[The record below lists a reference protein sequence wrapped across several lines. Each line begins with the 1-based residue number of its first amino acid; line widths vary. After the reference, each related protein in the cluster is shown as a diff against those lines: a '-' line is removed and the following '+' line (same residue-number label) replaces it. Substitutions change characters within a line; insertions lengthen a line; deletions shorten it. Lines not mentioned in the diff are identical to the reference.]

1 MTESTQSARDIQ
13 PAASCSLV
21 RTIRWIQWV
30 TVAWMTVEVSVALFA
45 ALRAHSVALAAF
57 AGDSAIELFSAAAV
71 LWRFSSSRERAELTA
86 TKITGWLLGTL
97 AAFVAFQSVYT
108 LLVSESKPR
117 PSYLGI
123 AVLAIAALVMPWLS
137 LRKRQLAVAANSASL
152 RADAAQSSVCA
163 YMSWIA
169 LAGLLVNAVAHVPW
183 ADPLAALGLLPI
195 ILNEAKEAFEGAACC
210 ES

>member
-1 MTESTQSARDIQ
+1 
-13 PAASCSLV
+13 
-21 RTIRWIQWV
+21 
-30 TVAWMTVEVSVALFA
+30 
-45 ALRAHSVALAAF
+45 
-57 AGDSAIELFSAAAV
+57 
-71 LWRFSSSRERAELTA
+71 
-86 TKITGWLLGTL
+86 
-97 AAFVAFQSVYT
+97 